1 MINAKNLKRLTSEEA
16 RKNGRKGGLASVES
30 RRKRKTIR
38 ELLLLA
44 LEAENET
51 GETNAESIVAS
62 MIRAAC
68 KGDVRAFEEIR
79 DTIGEK
85 PTNAVNLTERK
96 KVPEGMA
103 AMYAWLER
111 LKMGAAQA

>member
-30 RRKRKTIR
+30 RRKRKTMR
-38 ELLLLA
+38 ELLMLA

-62 MIRAAC
+62 MIKAARN
-68 KGDVRAFEEIR
+68 GDVRAFVEIR

-85 PTNAVNLTERK
+85 PTNNVNMTARED
-96 KVPEGMA
+96 VPKGMA
-103 AMYAWLER
+103 GFYEWLA
-111 LKMGAAQA
+111 KIKVDGAQA